1 MNTAQ
6 KLALTYVAGMIVID
20 IILMIMYPLTAL
32 IVIAIAVKLLND

>member
-6 KLALTYVAGMIVID
+6 KLALAYVAGMIVID